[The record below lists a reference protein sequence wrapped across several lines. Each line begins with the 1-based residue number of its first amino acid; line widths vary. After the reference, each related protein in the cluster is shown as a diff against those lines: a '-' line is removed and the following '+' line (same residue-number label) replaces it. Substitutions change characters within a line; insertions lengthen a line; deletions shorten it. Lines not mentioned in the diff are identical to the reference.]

1 MFARVK
7 ALSICLILLIAAM
20 SLGCSEG
27 SSGPAV
33 GTPEWYWPAA
43 TENFARQDFV
53 KTEEHLDSLIKSESE
68 WQKRGVA
75 WRLVVLSGLTR
86 GYMNLSDAYVD
97 GLKENEAQ
105 ARQFQ
110 NPIQQ
115 YRRDARQYAIA
126 LAESVGPFLKMVA
139 ADDSVTLDFA
149 FPAGTPN
156 QSPLIA
162 SVSGGT
168 FPQEGPRAE
177 AEDAALMRG
186 ILLQTTLLAA
196 GGDDVNKA
204 RTLFEAG
211 SAEAPRLVFLAGLAK
226 TLYSTAEL
234 FDRLHLNQPDIGRIL
249 VDRSKQ
255 CLDLALAAEDEET
268 KKIAEAIQQEIDED
282 SKEREKMERRYK
294 QAGM

>member
-1 MFARVK
+1 MFARVN
-7 ALSICLILLIAAM
+7 ALSVCLILLMAAIAV
-20 SLGCSEG
+20 GCSEG

-33 GTPEWYWPAA
+33 GTPEWYWQAA
-43 TENFARQDFV
+43 TENFGRQDFV
-53 KTEEHLDSLIKSESE
+53 KTEEHLGSLVKSESE

-75 WRLVVLSGLTR
+75 WRLVVLSGLAR

-97 GLKENEAQ
+97 GSKENQAQ
-105 ARQFQ
+105 AGQFQ

-126 LAESVGPFLKMVA
+126 LAESVGPFQKMVA

-156 QSPLIA
+156 ESPVIA

-168 FPQEGPRAE
+168 FPKEGPRAE
-177 AEDAALMRG
+177 AEDAAVMRG
-186 ILLQTTLLAA
+186 ILLQTTLLA
-196 GGDDVNKA
+196 GGADDISKA
-204 RTLFEAG
+204 RALFEAG
-211 SAEAPRLVFLAGLAK
+211 PAAVPRLVFMAGLAK

-255 CLDLALAAEDEET
+255 CLDLALAADDEET
-268 KKIAEAIQQEIDED
+268 KKMAEAVQQEIDED
-282 SKEREKMERRYK
+282 TKERAKRERR
-294 QAGM
+294 

>member
-1 MFARVK
+1 MSARVK
-7 ALSICLILLIAAM
+7 ALPICLILVMAAIA
-20 SLGCSEG
+20 LGCSEG

-33 GTPEWYWPAA
+33 GTPEWYWRAA
-43 TENFARQDFV
+43 TENFGRQDFV
-53 KTEEHLDSLIKSESE
+53 KTEEHLDNLIKSESE

-97 GLKENEAQ
+97 GSKENQAQ
-105 ARQFQ
+105 AGQFQ

-115 YRRDARQYAIA
+115 HRRDARQYAIA
-126 LAESVGPFLKMVA
+126 LAESVGPFQKMIA

-149 FPAGTPN
+149 FPPGTPN
-156 QSPLIA
+156 ESPVIA

-168 FPQEGPRAE
+168 FPKEGPRAE
-177 AEDAALMRG
+177 AEDAAVMRG
-186 ILLQTTLLAA
+186 ILLQTTLLA
-196 GGDDVNKA
+196 GGADDISKA
-204 RTLFEAG
+204 RALFEAG
-211 SAEAPRLVFLAGLAK
+211 PAAVPRLVFMAGLAK

-268 KKIAEAIQQEIDED
+268 KKMAEAIQQEIDED
-282 SKEREKMERRYK
+282 TKEREKTGRR
-294 QAGM
+294 